1 MAKKVGFP
9 LKMKNGA
16 GVRTLEELRENF
28 DIESVLGYF
37 ADGRLVK
44 WLRKYYFDDVA
55 DKVEALD
62 KYTDDISK
70 QLCVIIGVEYVECN
84 LTINEANEKLE
95 REKIIKQLLTEEQM
109 NYLATNQDELKE
121 LYYNGAKT
129 IYVAFGEFELLGPAP
144 GFGLN
149 SEYIILKETNPN
161 IISIRSMIDD
171 WDWIMKYANQ
181 GIAVAQYEV
190 GKYYYYQVYD
200 YGSLPRNDEEL
211 GIALNAI
218 KWFEMAVEN
227 GYDASSELS
236 NIYSNIVYIYEEGD
250 FSAYSNENVIEF
262 NAKAFKWLKNK
273 VENGNTT
280 FHSLLASMY
289 FYGYGTEKDYVKAA
303 ELYRKAAESNDI
315 GAMNQLGV
323 IYENGYGV
331 SPDKKT
337 AEEWYCKARENYK
350 PFSFDMAELLKVAE
364 EEAQKEE
371 AKTKADSPIKKDSFN
386 FNMADLLKAAEEEA
400 KKGL

>member
-1 MAKKVGFP
+1 MARIIKFP

-16 GVRTLEELRENF
+16 EVRSLDELKENF
-28 DIESVLGYF
+28 DLESVLTYYVSGQLIAWLKNYNYDKTT
-37 ADGRLVK
+37 ADTIT
-44 WLRKYYFDDVA
+44 
-55 DKVEALD
+55 KVEALD
-62 KYTDDISK
+62 KNAPDISK
-70 QLCVIIGVEYVECN
+70 QLCEVLGVEYVESEDVD
-84 LTINEANEKLE
+84 LDEAKEKLE

-236 NIYSNIVYIYEEGD
+236 YIYSNILYIYEEGD
-250 FSAYSNENVIEF
+250 FSAYSSENVIEF
-262 NAKAFKWLKNK
+262 NSKAFKWIKNK

-337 AEEWYCKARENYK
+337 AEEWYCKARENYN

-364 EEAQKEE
+364 EEA
-371 AKTKADSPIKKDSFN
+371 
-386 FNMADLLKAAEEEA
+386 